1 MIQKFEDFVKES
13 RFVDLINK
21 KFTGE
26 QRKEDIP
33 ILYYDDGDTLY
44 YKEIK
49 CKPYRDVEIKI
60 FTNGVTIMLYLVF
73 PLEIL
78 SFYGKAECMLNDR
91 TGKRIKYNRIK
102 YNRDLQGYC
111 SVFRHMYGGNKRNRD
126 NNHQYT
132 FDEINKDAH
141 AAIDNIIKKEC
152 DKMKIDDT
160 LVTATT
166 LAKSFK
172 HLSLF

>member
-1 MIQKFEDFVKES
+1 MS

-26 QRKEDIP
+26 QRKEEIP
-33 ILYYDDGDTLY
+33 ILYYDYGDTLD

-60 FTNGVTIMLYLVF
+60 VTNGVTIMLLLKF
-73 PLEIL
+73 PLEVL
-78 SFYGKAECMLNDR
+78 SFYGKTECMLNDR
-91 TGKRIKYNRIK
+91 TGKRIKYNRGM
-102 YNRDLQGYC
+102 QGDC
-111 SVFRHMYGGNKRNRD
+111 SIFRHLYKRNR
-126 NNHQYT
+126 NNSHKYT

-160 LVTATT
+160 IVTATT
-166 LAKSFK
+166 LKNR
-172 HLSLF
+172 HY

>member
-1 MIQKFEDFVKES
+1 MS

-102 YNRDLQGYC
+102 YNRDLQGDC
-111 SVFRHMYGGNKRNRD
+111 SIFRHMYGGNKRNRD

-152 DKMKIDDT
+152 DKLKIDDT
-160 LVTATT
+160 IVTATT

>member
-1 MIQKFEDFVKES
+1 MS

-33 ILYYDDGDTLY
+33 ILYYD
-44 YKEIK
+44 KEIK

-102 YNRDLQGYC
+102 YNRDLQGDC
-111 SVFRHMYGGNKRNRD
+111 SIFRHMYGGNKRNRD

-152 DKMKIDDT
+152 DKLKIDDT
-160 LVTATT
+160 IVTATT

>member
-1 MIQKFEDFVKES
+1 MS

-33 ILYYDDGDTLY
+33 ILYYDDGD
-44 YKEIK
+44 
-49 CKPYRDVEIKI
+49 
-60 FTNGVTIMLYLVF
+60 
-73 PLEIL
+73 IL

-102 YNRDLQGYC
+102 YNRDLQGDC
-111 SVFRHMYGGNKRNRD
+111 SIFRHMYGGNKRNRD

-152 DKMKIDDT
+152 DKLKIDDT
-160 LVTATT
+160 IVTATT

>member
-1 MIQKFEDFVKES
+1 MS

-91 TGKRIKYNRIK
+91 TGKRIKYNR
-102 YNRDLQGYC
+102 DLQGYC

>member
-1 MIQKFEDFVKES
+1 MS

>member
-1 MIQKFEDFVKES
+1 MS

-102 YNRDLQGYC
+102 YNRDLQGDC

>member
-1 MIQKFEDFVKES
+1 MS
-13 RFVDLINK
+13 RFVDLINR
-21 KFTGE
+21 KFSDS

-33 ILYYDDGDTLY
+33 ILYYDYGDTLD

-60 FTNGVTIMLYLVF
+60 FTNGVTIMLLLKF
-73 PLEIL
+73 PLEVL
-78 SFYGKAECMLNDR
+78 TFYGKVECMLNDR

-102 YNRDLQGYC
+102 YNRGIQGDC
-111 SVFRHMYGGNKRNRD
+111 SIFRHMYGGNKRNRD

-160 LVTATT
+160 LFTATT
-166 LAKSFK
+166 LKNR
-172 HLSLF
+172 HY

>member
-1 MIQKFEDFVKES
+1 MS

-49 CKPYRDVEIKI
+49 CKPYKDVEIKI

-102 YNRDLQGYC
+102 YNRDLQGDC
-111 SVFRHMYGGNKRNRD
+111 SIFRHMYGGNKRNRD

-152 DKMKIDDT
+152 DKLKIDDT
-160 LVTATT
+160 IVTATT

>member
-1 MIQKFEDFVKES
+1 MS

-33 ILYYDDGDTLY
+33 ILYYDNDDTSD

-60 FTNGVTIMLYLVF
+60 FTNGVTIMLLLKF
-73 PLEIL
+73 PLEVL
-78 SFYGKAECMLNDR
+78 SFYGKTECMLNDR
-91 TGKRIKYNRIK
+91 TGKRIKYNQ
-102 YNRDLQGYC
+102 YNRGTLGNC
-111 SVFRHMYGGNKRNRD
+111 SIFRHMYGGNKRNRD

-132 FDEINKDAH
+132 FDEITKDAH
-141 AAIDNIIKKEC
+141 AAIDSIIKKEC

-166 LAKSFK
+166 LKNRHK
-172 HLSLF
+172 

>member
-1 MIQKFEDFVKES
+1 MS

-49 CKPYRDVEIKI
+49 CKPYKDVEIKI

-91 TGKRIKYNRIK
+91 TGKRIKYNRGMK
-102 YNRDLQGYC
+102 GDC
-111 SVFRHMYGGNKRNRD
+111 SIFRHMYGGNKRNR
-126 NNHQYT
+126 NNRNKYT
-132 FDEINKDAH
+132 VDEINKDAH
-141 AAIDNIIKKEC
+141 DAIDNIMKKDCEYHR
-152 DKMKIDDT
+152 KIEEA
-160 LVTATT
+160 LITAMTMGN
-166 LAKSFK
+166 LHK
-172 HLSLF
+172 